1 MEKRLAVVVVV
12 MVMVMVMVGVVMMLV
27 MMMIIDVDN
36 NVKGNMV
43 TGVMLVILGSMLIMG
58 H

>member
-1 MEKRLAVVVVV
+1 